1 MNNKVDID
9 FVGMREKY
17 PHNFTASFFSTKKD
31 TSTGQNLVPADTD
44 NGLVAYMEALAD
56 ATTTP
61 QVRELVPFTNMQSL
75 EYKNC
80 LFIHSITLFAY
91 DPTRDGLS
99 DTADA
104 IIATQLL
111 GSGVTRS
118 YPQSNYLRGAMP
130 VTFQPNFCRPAILVN
145 GQLINQGFIDGP
157 KGSENNKGFKSLG
170 LPLNT
175 CIIVGEEIQQFD
187 RISINTAMAQY
198 ISGEAT
204 YQNYPVQAI
213 VEFWV

>member
-1 MNNKVDID
+1 MNDSID
-9 FVGMREKY
+9 LTGMREKY
-17 PHNFTASFFSTKKD
+17 PQNFTATFFSTK
-31 TSTGQNLVPADTD
+31 SGLILSDTD
-44 NGLVAYMEALAD
+44 NGLIAYMEALAD

-61 QVRELVPFTNMQSL
+61 QVRNLVPFSSLQSL
-75 EYKNC
+75 QQKTC
-80 LFIHSITLFAY
+80 LFIHSITLFAF

-99 DTADA
+99 ATSDA

-118 YPQSNYLRGAMP
+118 YAQSNYLRGAMP

-157 KGSENNKGFKSLG
+157 EGSESNKGYKSLG

-175 CIIVGEEIQQFD
+175 CIVIGKEVERFD
-187 RISINTAMAQY
+187 RINISTAMAQY
-198 ISGEAT
+198 ISEEGT

-213 VEFWV
+213 VEFWIQD

>member
-1 MNNKVDID
+1 MNNNVNID

-17 PHNFTASFFSTKKD
+17 PQNFTATFFSSKPGLTLSD
-31 TSTGQNLVPADTD
+31 TN
-44 NGLVAYMEALAD
+44 NGLIAYMESLAD
-56 ATTTP
+56 ATDTP
-61 QVRELVPFTNMQSL
+61 QVRTLAPFSSL
-75 EYKNC
+75 NSLQQKTC
-80 LFIHSITLFAY
+80 LFIHSITLFAF
-91 DPTRDGLS
+91 DPTRASLS
-99 DTADA
+99 TSADE
-104 IIATQLL
+104 IIASQLL

-157 KGSENNKGFKSLG
+157 AGAESNLGYKSLG

-175 CIIVGEEIQQFD
+175 CITIGKEVDRFD
-187 RISINTAMAQY
+187 RITISTAMAQY
-198 ISGEAT
+198 VSGTAK

-213 VEFWV
+213 VEFWVQE